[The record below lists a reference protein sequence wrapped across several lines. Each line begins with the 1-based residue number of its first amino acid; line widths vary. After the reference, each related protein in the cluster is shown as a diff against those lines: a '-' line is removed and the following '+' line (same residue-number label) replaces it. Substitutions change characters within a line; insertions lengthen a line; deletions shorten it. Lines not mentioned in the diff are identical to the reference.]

1 MAVETWYKS
10 WFNTP
15 YYHLLYR
22 NRDMDEA
29 AAFIDTVLKYLNPA
43 PGARVLDLACGKG
56 RHSIYMASKGYDVTG
71 IDLSE
76 QNIAHA
82 NAFSDEHL
90 HFFVHDM
97 LLPFREN
104 GFDYILNLFTSFGYF
119 DTDKE
124 NLQTL
129 QSAYTNL
136 KPKGTI
142 LIDFLNVQYVKSHL
156 IEKEEIN
163 VDGVDFKISRE
174 LCDGN
179 IIKHIHVTDNGITH
193 HFEER
198 IKALSKQDFVGLM
211 NRANFT
217 IDDIFGDY
225 HLAQHNETHSPR
237 LIIIARKKR

>member
-1 MAVETWYKS
+1 MALDTWYKS

-22 NRDMDEA
+22 NRDTDEA
-29 AAFIDTVLKYLNPA
+29 AAFIDTVFKYLHPA
-43 PGARVLDLACGKG
+43 KGSTVLDLACGKG
-56 RHSIYMASKGYDVTG
+56 RHSIYMASKGFDVTG

-82 NAFSDEHL
+82 NTFAHDYL

-119 DTDKE
+119 DSVQE

-129 QSAYTNL
+129 QSACINL
-136 KPKGTI
+136 KPKGTF
-142 LIDFLNVQYVKSHL
+142 LIDFLNVEHVKSHL
-156 IEKEEIN
+156 IENEELS

-174 LCDGN
+174 MCRGN
-179 IIKHIHVTDNGITH
+179 IIKHIQVTDQGQTY

-198 IKALSKQDFVGLM
+198 IKALSKQDFMGLM
-211 NRANFT
+211 SKANFT

-225 HLAQHNETHSPR
+225 HLAQHNESSSPR
-237 LIIIARKKR
+237 LILIARKKR